1 MTPHWWASI
10 TIIAVKGRDETKSN
24 RSAGCKM
31 IDLSQWRAS
40 IGSWNFCQRSPRFN
54 PNCSIGSANG
64 CRYHLFSTRGEK
76 TEVELSKI
84 AAFLI
89 VFELV
94 FLGLFL
100 SIHILL
106 HYSPARLRG
115 QYTRLLLQRY
125 LVRTHIALVESA
137 L

>member
-1 MTPHWWASI
+1 MTPHWWAS
-10 TIIAVKGRDETKSN
+10 IIAVKGRDETKSN
-24 RSAGCKM
+24 RSLEEM

-40 IGSWNFCQRSPRFN
+40 IGSWNFCQRPTRSNQR
-54 PNCSIGSANG
+54 CSIGSADG
-64 CRYHLFSTRGEK
+64 CRYHLFSTTGEK
-76 TEVELSKI
+76 TEVKLSKI

-100 SIHILL
+100 SIHILQR
-106 HYSPARLRG
+106 YSPVRLTG
-115 QYTRLLLQRY
+115 QYTRLLLQRD

>member
-1 MTPHWWASI
+1 
-10 TIIAVKGRDETKSN
+10 
-24 RSAGCKM
+24 M

-40 IGSWNFCQRSPRFN
+40 IGSWNFCQRSPRSN
-54 PNCSIGSANG
+54 HSCSIGSANG
-64 CRYHLFSTRGEK
+64 CRYHLFSTTGEK
-76 TEVELSKI
+76 TEVKLSKI

-100 SIHILL
+100 SIHILQR
-106 HYSPARLRG
+106 YSPVRLTG
-115 QYTRLLLQRY
+115 QYTRLLLQRD
-125 LVRTHIALVESA
+125 LVRTHIAIVESA